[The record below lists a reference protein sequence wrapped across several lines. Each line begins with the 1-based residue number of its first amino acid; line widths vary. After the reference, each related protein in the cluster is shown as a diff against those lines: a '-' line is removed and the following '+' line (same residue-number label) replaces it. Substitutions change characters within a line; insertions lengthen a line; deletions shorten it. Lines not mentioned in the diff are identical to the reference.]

1 MSKAEFHDD
10 ISVGM
15 PGGDSLRVDV
25 LGHLHRLRRTML
37 WQRLIHAIA
46 AMSVLL
52 IVGSLLDTSP
62 VVLVQQA
69 IALGLVW
76 FGQL

>member
-10 ISVGM
+10 FHVDALG
-15 PGGDSLRVDV
+15 VDV
-25 LGHLHRLRRTML
+25 GADILRYLRQLRRTML

-52 IVGSLLDTSP
+52 VVGSLLETSP
-62 VVLVQQA
+62 VVLLQQA
-69 IALGLVW
+69 IALGLV
-76 FGQL
+76 